1 MRLRFPRPDLQG
13 GDERGGLPSASIFDR
28 LWTCLPSF
36 SHSLLV
42 EVTYAERLKSGAI
55 QGTINHNYIATE
67 DEPAVRPEDIEALK
81 WLKIRGE
88 RFSESIFANEGTK
101 LGEKLIEQRLW
112 IWRDPL
118 ARRNGAGYEFVGSG
132 KGDEIWLSDDRRI
145 AAINDYK
152 TLFGKQK
159 QAPESGQ
166 IYALAGI
173 LKANIPELETVYGG
187 VHSRG
192 NPRTIPARFRGDA
205 LDAVAED
212 VAATFQRA
220 IVESHDNEDRKNTS
234 VQCGLCPA
242 ACVCETFGIEF
253 EESLKQFQKLTE
265 ELTQDKDV
273 SEMALNELE
282 RLLRFKE
289 ALDVANKVMSQA
301 EKRALHLLQEGN
313 ERSDTLEVI
322 PGKKFTRL
330 NPSLLYKTLV
340 AKYPDQ
346 KEAID
351 VFWREHGSLNVEDAR
366 KLAGKLNGNLKDF
379 EGQGMEETRR
389 SSSIRVKM

>member
-1 MRLRFPRPDLQG
+1 MRARFPRPDLHG
-13 GDERGGLPSASIFDR
+13 GDERGGLPSASIYDR
-28 LWTCLPSF
+28 LWQCLPSF

-67 DEPAVRPEDIEALK
+67 EEPAVRPEDVEALK
-81 WLKIRGE
+81 WLKMRGE
-88 RFSESIFANEGTK
+88 RFSESIFANEGAK
-101 LGEKLIEQRLW
+101 LGEKFIEQRLW

-118 ARRNGAGYEFVGSG
+118 GRRNGAGYEFVGSG

-192 NPRTIPARFRGDA
+192 NPRTIPARLRGNV
-205 LDAVAED
+205 LEAVAED

-220 IVESHDNEDRKNTS
+220 IVENYDNEGRKATS
-234 VQCGLCPA
+234 AECGLCPA
-242 ACVCETFGIEF
+242 ACVCQTFGSEF

-273 SEMALNELE
+273 SEMALSELE
-282 RLLRFKE
+282 KLLRFKE
-289 ALDVANKVMSQA
+289 ALDVANKVMGQA
-301 EKRALHLLQEGN
+301 EKRALHLIQEEN
-313 ERSDTLEVI
+313 ERSETLEVI
-322 PGKKFTRL
+322 QGKKFTRL

-340 AKYPDQ
+340 AKYPDR
-346 KEAID
+346 KEDID
-351 VFWREHGSLNVEDAR
+351 AFWRDHGSLNVEDAR

-379 EGQGMEETRR
+379 EGQGMEEARR